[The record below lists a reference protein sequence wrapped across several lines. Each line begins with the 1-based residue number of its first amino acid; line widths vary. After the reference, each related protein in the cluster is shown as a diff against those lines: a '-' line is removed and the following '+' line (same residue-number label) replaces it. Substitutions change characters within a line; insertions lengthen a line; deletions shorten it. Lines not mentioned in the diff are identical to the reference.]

1 MNYRLCNWIR
11 FLFLMVRVMGG
22 HIDGFIQMGIRVGI
36 FYMGWMLLFLLV
48 FYDINV
54 IFFLLLGLNDGSKVN
69 IGKV

>member
-1 MNYRLCNWIR
+1 MGDRLCNRFR

-22 HIDGFIQMGIRVGI
+22 HIDGFIQMGIRV
-36 FYMGWMLLFLLV
+36 FKMGWVLVFLLV

>member
-1 MNYRLCNWIR
+1 MDDCLSDYFH

-22 HIDGFIQMGIRVGI
+22 HIDGFIQMGIRVLN
-36 FYMGWMLLFLLV
+36 MGWVLVFLLV

-54 IFFLLLGLNDGSKVN
+54 IFFLLLGLDDGGKVN